1 MGGQYSA
8 AKFYDAGP
16 KTPAG
21 ESSSDVSLFQQLLQH
36 IENETK
42 ELLGTI
48 TNMKMGSMGQID
60 DKSSRAILADG
71 LRSAE
76 MKLHTL
82 NDELCNKSVDLK
94 TRYDSKEHC
103 ALQRETQP
111 MYNISEKFETL
122 QKQLVTSTERLSFVE
137 SQLEV
142 MKGKEQV
149 QKQTIDEQAVRSEQY
164 KKEAEKQKLINNDL
178 LTRLSKVTGDK
189 LNTDNP
195 NIADLSDPNRP
206 TKIAEMISELYDNEW
221 TNAFEALQTRKVDD
235 KEIVN
240 VLLETFMDVYNFC
253 KGKSI
258 ELMSLTEKSIKHLFD
273 DFDKT
278 VKETNSKLK
287 SATLSPKVQG
297 NFNFSRD
304 NAKASLLNLLF
315 MKWQDKSKATEFEE
329 IVDITSVEDVLPKI
343 EEEVKKVRK
352 NVGLALVPMV
362 TKAYLKPRWN
372 KLCVHA
378 LKPYIK
384 KCVHVAWLMCVQ
396 TPPMAIAAL
405 PKHGEKLDTNLYR
418 EYSRRGQ
425 TVDFVVWP
433 VVLLKEPQ
441 NEMLSVMTKGVAE
454 VKEL

>member
-8 AKFYDAGP
+8 AKFYDDGP

-42 ELLGTI
+42 RLLDTI

-60 DKSSRAILADG
+60 DKSSRAILADE

-82 NDELCNKSVDLK
+82 NDELCDKSVDPK
-94 TRYDSKEHC
+94 TERYVRKEPY
-103 ALQRETQP
+103 ALQRENQL
-111 MYNISEKFETL
+111 MHNRSEKFETL
-122 QKQLVTSTERLSFVE
+122 QKQLVTTTERLSFVE
-137 SQLEV
+137 SQLEI
-142 MKGKEQV
+142 MKEKNKI
-149 QKQTIDEQAVRSEQY
+149 QKQTIGEQAVRSEQY
-164 KKEAEKQKLINNDL
+164 KEEAEKQKSVNSDL
-178 LTRLSKVTGDK
+178 LMRLSKLTGDK

-240 VLLETFMDVYNFC
+240 ILLETFM
-253 KGKSI
+253 
-258 ELMSLTEKSIKHLFD
+258 
-273 DFDKT
+273 
-278 VKETNSKLK
+278 NSKLK
-287 SATLSPKVQG
+287 SATLSPKVKG
-297 NFNFSRD
+297 NFDFSRE
-304 NAKASLLNLLF
+304 NAKASLNLLF
-315 MKWQDKSKATEFEE
+315 MKWQDRSKTTEFEE
-329 IVDITSVEDVLPKI
+329 GVDITSVEDVLPKV

-352 NVGLALVPMV
+352 NVGLALVPIV

>member
-60 DKSSRAILADG
+60 DKSSRAILADE

-94 TRYDSKEHC
+94 TRYDSKEPY

-122 QKQLVTSTERLSFVE
+122 QKQLVTTTERLSFVE
-137 SQLEV
+137 SQLKV
-142 MKGKEQV
+142 MKEKEQV

-396 TPPMAIAAL
+396 SPPMAIAAL

-425 TVDFVVWP
+425 IVDFVVWP